1 MHEELDKLIESLHKR
16 DGRVM
21 ERLRRG
27 SASGEALLRE
37 IVLDT
42 ETTGLDPFDGHRVV
56 EIGCVELVNCI
67 PTGRVWHCHVNPERE
82 VPYQAFEVHGLSTEF
97 LRDKPRFAELA
108 DDMLAFIEGAVLVMH
123 NAAFDFG
130 FLNAELERAARPLL
144 RWDRV
149 VDTLALARRRHPG
162 APCSLDALCKR
173 YGIDLSEREKHGALL
188 DCRLLAGVYV
198 ELVGGHQARLD
209 FAINGAQAALLGAN
223 AGAIQPRPRPLAPRL
238 SAAEIEAHR
247 RFRRDARRRGALA
260 PLLIL
265 RLLASLRL
273 REVLRVE
280 PAEIDRVEHQ
290 RREAPIADH
299 VGKHA
304 AQEREQQ
311 RRAIDEQHRLEQVL
325 RNPGEAEQPAI
336 DQLDIVDDAL
346 VALGVHLELERDLV
360 SVLAARPGIH
370 VDADLELRVLP
381 GPLQRLRRARALEGE
396 VLDVL
401 GEHGELG
408 LLARARCGLRRRR
421 GRLGGAVAIRL
432 RGFAFRLLFRHLG
445 FQPSSVWLARDR
457 QAPQIP
463 RGA

>member
-1 MHEELDKLIESLHKR
+1 M
-16 DGRVM
+16 
-21 ERLRRG
+21 
-27 SASGEALLRE
+27 RE

-67 PTGRVWHCHVNPERE
+67 PSGRVWHCHVNPERE

-108 DDMLAFIEGAVLVMH
+108 DDMLAFFEGAVLVMH

-173 YGIDLSEREKHGALL
+173 YGVDLSEREKHGALL

-223 AGAIQPRPRPLAPRL
+223 AGAIQPRPRPLASRL

-247 RFRRDARRRGALA
+247 AFVATLGAEA
-260 PLLIL
+260 IWL
-265 RLLASLRL
+265 RY
-273 REVLRVE
+273 
-280 PAEIDRVEHQ
+280 
-290 RREAPIADH
+290 
-299 VGKHA
+299 
-304 AQEREQQ
+304 
-311 RRAIDEQHRLEQVL
+311 
-325 RNPGEAEQPAI
+325 
-336 DQLDIVDDAL
+336 
-346 VALGVHLELERDLV
+346 
-360 SVLAARPGIH
+360 
-370 VDADLELRVLP
+370 
-381 GPLQRLRRARALEGE
+381 
-396 VLDVL
+396 
-401 GEHGELG
+401 
-408 LLARARCGLRRRR
+408 
-421 GRLGGAVAIRL
+421 
-432 RGFAFRLLFRHLG
+432 
-445 FQPSSVWLARDR
+445 
-457 QAPQIP
+457 
-463 RGA
+463 